1 MKLHS
6 GSMDKKI
13 DAIKREHGNLDIQLI
28 QQLAYTSIMA
38 DANNKELIESLYT
51 LNGLGYK
58 GETKLVD
65 RQINN
70 AILKELKQAGVV
82 DELVDKSLSTL
93 PQLLEKLNDPK
104 MHKALSKAAKS
115 AAQNSFKKSVN
126 RIRQAQKNKARV
138 KNNQTHVQRQTPQAR
153 GPHM

>member
-70 AILKELKQAGVV
+70 AILKQLRQSGIM
-82 DELVDKSLSTL
+82 DELLNQPIEDL
-93 PQLLEKLNDPK
+93 PKLLEKLNDPK
-104 MHKALSKAAKS
+104 IHKALSKATKS

-126 RIRQAQKNKARV
+126 RNREAQK
-138 KNNQTHVQRQTPQAR
+138 KNSRNSWRIKSF
-153 GPHM
+153 